1 MIVWKHY
8 LLHIIIFQIPN
19 RNAVEDD
26 EEMQNLNDNEGE
38 DAAEATPDMQKSIK
52 V

>member
-1 MIVWKHY
+1 MFSWYWNHKYWTFFVAGK
-8 LLHIIIFQIPN
+8 
-19 RNAVEDD
+19 V
-26 EEMQNLNDNEGE
+26 E